1 MGMNPEFSLLLAM
14 ICSASMALALRL
26 FRPEGNN
33 RYGIILGNYLTC
45 TLTGF
50 LFVSNKAAILHAHP
64 ATYICGLAAGFLFV
78 LSLVCMQTSISRNGA
93 ILSSAFSKLG
103 LLVPLALSLLL
114 FHERPGLL
122 QIIGLL
128 VVLVSIRFFSGSQN
142 MDEPAADI
150 SLLLLL
156 AVLFTNG
163 MSDSMAKIYS
173 TYGVL
178 NEEPVYFFVLFLVA
192 SLVTLC
198 LLVHE
203 RKTNGNKLS
212 LRDLAAGILVGIP
225 NYFSSVL
232 LLKAL
237 NGIPAFI
244 VYPVFSSGTIL
255 IVTLVSSLFF
265 HEKLNRRQLTGLVL
279 VLISIIFL
287 NLS

>member
-1 MGMNPEFSLLLAM
+1 MLAVNYLICALLGA
-14 ICSASMALALRL
+14 AYAG
-26 FRPEGNN
+26 FRPVMPEQ
-33 RYGIILGNYLTC
+33 
-45 TLTGF
+45 
-50 LFVSNKAAILHAHP
+50 
-64 ATYICGLAAGFLFV
+64 AGFSMTVWLGVISGILYLAGFV
-78 LSLVCMQTSISRNGA
+78 LVQYNTRKNGIVLTS
-93 ILSSAFSKLG
+93 FFMKLG

-128 VVLVSIRFFSGSQN
+128 VVLVSIRFFSGNQN
-142 MDEPAADI
+142 MDESAADV

-203 RKTNGNKLS
+203 RNTNGNKLS

-255 IVTLVSSLFF
+255 IVTLISSLFF
-265 HEKLNRRQLTGLVL
+265 HEKLNRRQLIGLVL
-279 VLISIIFL
+279 ILISIVFL

>member
-1 MGMNPEFSLLLAM
+1 MNPEFSLLLAM

-50 LFVSNKAAILHAHP
+50 LFVGDKTAILHAHP

-103 LLVPLALSLLL
+103 LLVPLTLSLLL

-128 VVLVSIRFFSGSQN
+128 VVLVSIRFFSGNQN
-142 MDEPAADI
+142 MDEPAADV

-163 MSDSMAKIYS
+163 MSDSMAKVYS
-173 TYGVL
+173 TYGIP
-178 NEEPVYFFVLFLVA
+178 NEEPVYFVVLFLVA

-203 RKTNGNKLS
+203 RNTNGNKLS

-255 IVTLVSSLFF
+255 IVTLISSLFF

>member
-1 MGMNPEFSLLLAM
+1 MRPEISLLLAM
-14 ICSASMALALRL
+14 ICSACMALALRL
-26 FRPEGNN
+26 FRNEGNN

-50 LFVSNKAAILHAHP
+50 LFVSNKTMILHVHP
-64 ATYICGLAAGFLFV
+64 ATYLCGLAAGFLFV

-114 FHERPGLL
+114 FHERPLLL
-122 QIIGLL
+122 QLLGLII
-128 VVLVSIRFFSGSQN
+128 VLVSIRFFSGGHSV
-142 MDEPAADI
+142 DEPAADF

-156 AVLFTNG
+156 AVLLTNG

-173 TYGVL
+173 IYGLL
-178 NEEPVYFFVLFLVA
+178 NEEPVYFFILFLIA
-192 SLVTLC
+192 SLVTLL
-198 LLVHE
+198 LLVYE
-203 RKTNGNKLS
+203 TKTSGKKIA
-212 LRDLAAGILVGIP
+212 LRDFAAGILVGIP

-255 IVTLVSSLFF
+255 IVTLISSLFF
-265 HEKLNRRQLTGLVL
+265 HEKLSRRQLAGLVL
-279 VLISIIFL
+279 VLISIVFL